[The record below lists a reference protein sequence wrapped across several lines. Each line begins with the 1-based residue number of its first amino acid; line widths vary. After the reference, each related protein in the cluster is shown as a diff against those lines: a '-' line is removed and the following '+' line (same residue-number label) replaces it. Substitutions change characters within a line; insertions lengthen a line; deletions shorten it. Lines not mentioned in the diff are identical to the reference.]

1 MLMVVAKTRL
11 ADLHVAKVHPVEVGE
26 HLANLGGV
34 LQHCSGSLSQVVQ

>member
-34 LQHCSGSLSQVVQ
+34 LQYCSGSLSQVVQ